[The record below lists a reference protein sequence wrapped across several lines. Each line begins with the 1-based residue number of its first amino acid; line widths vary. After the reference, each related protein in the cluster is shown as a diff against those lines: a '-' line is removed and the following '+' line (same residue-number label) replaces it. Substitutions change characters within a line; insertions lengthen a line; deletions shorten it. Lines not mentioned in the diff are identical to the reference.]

1 MKILNEE
8 DRLRE
13 EREFRL
19 ELLEKLLE
27 ANKDPVLNKL
37 AKVNSTGD
45 DESDFVEENF

>member
-13 EREFRL
+13 ERDFRL

-37 AKVNSTGD
+37 SRSNSTRD
-45 DESDFVEENF
+45 DENDLVEENF

>member
-27 ANKDPVLNKL
+27 ANKDPILNKL
-37 AKVNSTGD
+37 SRGNSIKD
-45 DESDFVEENF
+45 DENDLVEENF

>member
-37 AKVNSTGD
+37 SRGNSTR
-45 DESDFVEENF
+45 DENDLVEENF